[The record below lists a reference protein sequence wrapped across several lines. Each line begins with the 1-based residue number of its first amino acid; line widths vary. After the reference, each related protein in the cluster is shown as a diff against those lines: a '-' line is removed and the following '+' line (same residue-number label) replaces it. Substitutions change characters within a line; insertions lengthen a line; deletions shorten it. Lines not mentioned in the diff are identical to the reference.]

1 MPNEFSFCLKV
12 LLQTKG
18 DIHGYKNFG
27 IHGYKNFDK
36 IKDINKKKTLK
47 CNYRCM
53 MLNTDF
59 STNCAPNSK
68 HRYFNYCAENKGLE
82 CTIAYNNIESM
93 FPNHVFFISTLC
105 NPANNWPINLVS
117 RLLLG
122 IISACYANF

>member
-36 IKDINKKKTLK
+36 IKDINKKK
-47 CNYRCM
+47 
-53 MLNTDF
+53 
-59 STNCAPNSK
+59 
-68 HRYFNYCAENKGLE
+68 ENKGLE